1 MASAVF
7 FVNQR
12 GEEIVSRHYRSDI
25 SRTSIDA
32 FRSQVLAESPYHH
45 AAMRGRAVCCSGVS
59 KICLTVP
66 TLFFLSLCP

>member
-32 FRSQVLAESPYHH
+32 FRSQVLAEKAPSTPLC
-45 AAMRGRAVCCSGVS
+45 VGVL
-59 KICLTVP
+59 CVTQA
-66 TLFFLSLCP
+66 SLKYV

>member
-32 FRSQVLAESPYHH
+32 FRSQVLAESPTSTPLCVG
-45 AAMRGRAVCCSGVS
+45 ALCVAQA
-59 KICLTVP
+59 
-66 TLFFLSLCP
+66 SLKYV